1 MSFRD
6 FLSFPICKLF
16 ITVPKHTFLGL
27 IKKSFPEPHVE
38 LNINRP
44 PAFLFYFPGEKRKN
58 TSMNSLNLLWTF
70 VGFQKLD
77 WISLETIFECWLS
90 KGPRCLVTNKK
101 YLSYL
106 LQLSTT
112 KHGVCQ
118 KKLTNLSTLT
128 PTVKDMILNF
138 VENLWWW
145 YNRLFRVGCDYPT
158 FSNFEIL
165 NTI

>member
-1 MSFRD
+1 M
-6 FLSFPICKLF
+6 LSW
-16 ITVPKHTFLGL
+16 TL
-27 IKKSFPEPHVE
+27 IDRQHSYS
-38 LNINRP
+38 I
-44 PAFLFYFPGEKRKN
+44 FPGEKRKN

-77 WISLETIFECWLS
+77 WISLETIFECWLQS
-90 KGPRCLVTNKK
+90 KGPRSLVTNKK

-118 KKLTNLSTLT
+118 KTYENICRPWRRLQ
-128 PTVKDMILNF
+128 KDKILNF

-158 FSNFEIL
+158 FLTLKYWTRFKAFVFNF
-165 NTI
+165 TK